1 MQLGYSQFSH
11 SQLYLRPFSLPMT
24 HDPNIV
30 ANKTQRTNK
39 QKTTRKQE
47 REAHSNTLVTSLTK
61 RTVSGCDSVKH
72 SSRWRWFFFI
82 IFFFFLKK
90 VQKTGYLE
98 KSVAFFFFSVTWELK
113 WTGRGEKGGT
123 TLQPIKKSP
132 NPFCPPP
139 KNYYH
144 FLPSRL
150 GIRCLPNTSQKYK
163 QVFSE

>member
-11 SQLYLRPFSLPMT
+11 SQPYAHSPFQWPTIPTLWQTKP
-24 HDPNIV
+24 
-30 ANKTQRTNK
+30 NK
-39 QKTTRKQE
+39 QTKNNQKTRNRSSFQ
-47 REAHSNTLVTSLTK
+47 HSDNIFNKNNSFRMWQRQTFLHMEV
-61 RTVSGCDSVKH
+61 
-72 SSRWRWFFFI
+72 FFYY
-82 IFFFFLKK
+82 FFFFLKK

-98 KSVAFFFFSVTWELK
+98 KNPWLFFFSVTWELK

-139 KNYYH
+139 RNYYH
-144 FLPSRL
+144 FLPSQPGKRS
-150 GIRCLPNTSQKYK
+150 LPNTSQKYI

>member
-24 HDPNIV
+24 HNPNIV

-98 KSVAFFFFSVTWELK
+98 KIRGFFFFFSYMRVKVDRE
-113 WTGRGEKGGT
+113 GGERRDYIAANKE
-123 TLQPIKKSP
+123 ISKSI
-132 NPFCPPP
+132 
-139 KNYYH
+139 
-144 FLPSRL
+144 LPS
-150 GIRCLPNTSQKYK
+150 SQKLLPLPPLPAWYK
-163 QVFSE
+163 VFAKH